1 MYLCLTTHERMTH
14 LLPKN
19 KVQATIQRAFSSL
32 VFHNDPAALT
42 RFRCRWSP
50 WLFNTPLHVIHQ
62 QAEQVYTFV
71 LTDAETQQE
80 LYGFF
85 HLFVQN
91 HQGIS
96 PLRASFGSFEVAEV
110 VSHTD
115 FSTWLTFIETFAL
128 SHGVESL
135 SIRHYPS
142 CYHPARSAFI
152 KRGLVRHGFQIS
164 QQSINHYVSV
174 SSQPFEES
182 LHASERRRLRKC
194 VQAGFRFEE
203 WVSPPAQQVYQF
215 IAHNR
220 QRLGYSL
227 SFGEEQLQLWFAV
240 FPEAFRVFC
249 VKNGEEI
256 ISLGLTV
263 RVGKNALYHFC
274 PADNLAYR
282 QYSPSVLLT
291 KGLYEFSQQEGIIIL
306 DLGISV
312 DAAGLPKTSLA
323 RFKRNLGAQECEKW
337 QFEKK
342 IGISTKV

>member
-1 MYLCLTTHERMTH
+1 MTH

-19 KVQATIQRAFSSL
+19 KVQTTIQRAFSSL
-32 VFHNDPAALT
+32 VFDNDPTALT
-42 RFRCRWSP
+42 RFRGRWSP
-50 WLFNTPLHVIHQ
+50 WLFNTPLHVVHQ

-91 HQGIS
+91 QQGVS

-110 VSHTD
+110 VSHAD
-115 FSTWLTFIETFAL
+115 FSFWLNSVESFAV
-128 SHGVESL
+128 SQGIKSL

-142 CYHPARSAFI
+142 CYHPARSSFI
-152 KRGLVRHGFQIS
+152 KRGLVRHGFQLS
-164 QQSINHYVSV
+164 QSSINHYISV
-174 SSQPFEES
+174 TSQPFETA

-194 VQAGFRFEE
+194 LQAGFRFEE
-203 WVSPPAQQVYQF
+203 WVSPSAEQVYQF

-227 SFGEEQLQLWFAV
+227 SFREEQLRLWLTI
-240 FPEAFRVFC
+240 FPEIFRVFC
-249 VKNGEEI
+249 IKNGEEI
-256 ISLGLTV
+256 ASLGLTV
-263 RVGKNALYHFC
+263 RVGKNVLYHFC

-291 KGLYEFSQQEGIIIL
+291 KGLYEFSQQEGVTIL

-312 DAAGLPKTSLA
+312 DAAGQPKTSLA

-337 QFEKK
+337 QFERE